1 MPALP
6 EKTVRHVA
14 QSATPAPTD
23 PMTRYGAMKFV
34 DDSAR
39 IGWLAY
45 HTKLG
50 TREIREIV
58 GCKYNLVVA
67 VRATRRLKEAKTGF
81 RVALPCYPA
90 LPGLTRPNPG
100 HKE

>member
-1 MPALP
+1 
-6 EKTVRHVA
+6 
-14 QSATPAPTD
+14 
-23 PMTRYGAMKFV
+23 MKFV

-67 VRATRRLKEAKTGF
+67 VAGNVRRLKKQRTGF

-90 LPGLTRPNPG
+90 LPGLTRPNRAIRSKPDDRHG
-100 HKE
+100 KQD

>member
-6 EKTVRHVA
+6 ER
-14 QSATPAPTD
+14 QYATLRRAPRPRPQQD

-67 VRATRRLKEAKTGF
+67 VAGSVRRLKEAKNGF
-81 RVALPCYPA
+81 PGSATLLPRA
-90 LPGLTRPNPG
+90 TRPN
-100 HKE
+100 